1 MKRRDFI
8 KHSGFAAGGL
18 VLSMKHTLSNATEF
32 VSKRP
37 PVGDRK
43 FISKAVEAKIAEV
56 KAAIKDKELAWMF
69 ENCYPNTLD
78 TTVETGVRNGKP
90 DSFVITGDIHALWLR
105 DSTAQVTPYLSLAKN
120 DAELQRLIKGLIHRQ
135 AFCVLLEP
143 YANAF
148 LKDTKEKGW
157 DDLPP
162 SKPGVHERKWEVDSL
177 CYVIRLS
184 YQYWK
189 TTGDSSAFDDEWQ
202 RAMRLIV
209 STLRTEQLKQGKS
222 PYKFI
227 RKTTV
232 MIDAPPFEGEGHPV
246 KPCGLIR
253 SAFRPS
259 DDSTIF
265 PFLIPSNAF
274 AVVEL
279 RHLAEIFGTVLK
291 DSEFANSCRNLADEI
306 EKAIYK
312 FAVVD
317 HTLLGKIFAFEV
329 DGFGGRVLMDDAN
342 VPNLISLPYLGFV
355 STDDRL
361 YQTTRRFALSDS
373 NPYFK
378 RGQFAAAVGSPHTG
392 KTNVWHLGV
401 IMQTMTSVDEGEIK
415 GCLSTLKR
423 THADTGLMHES
434 FDPDDPKKFTRGW
447 FAWANTIFGELILK
461 IYNERRSLLNNEF

>member
-1 MKRRDFI
+1 M
-8 KHSGFAAGGL
+8 
-18 VLSMKHTLSNATEF
+18 
-32 VSKRP
+32 
-37 PVGDRK
+37 
-43 FISKAVEAKIAEV
+43 
-56 KAAIKDKELAWMF
+56 
-69 ENCYPNTLD
+69 
-78 TTVETGVRNGKP
+78 ETGTRDGKP

-105 DSTAQVTPYLSLAKN
+105 DSTAQVTPYLPLVK
-120 DAELQRLIKGLIHRQ
+120 DDPDLQRLIKGLIHRQ
-135 AFCVLLEP
+135 AYCVLLEP

-148 LKDTKEKGW
+148 LKDPNEKGW

-189 TTGDSSAFDDEWQ
+189 TTGDTSAFDDEWQ

-209 STLRTEQLKQGKS
+209 KTFRTEQLKNGPS

-246 KPCGLIR
+246 RPNGLIH
-253 SAFRPS
+253 STFRPS

-279 RHLAEIFGTVLK
+279 RHLAEIFETAIK
-291 DSEFANSCRNLADEI
+291 DAAFASECRTLASEV
-306 EKAIYK
+306 EQAINKYG
-312 FAVVD
+312 VVE
-317 HTLLGKIFAFEV
+317 HETLGKIYAFEV
-329 DGFGGRVLMDDAN
+329 DGYGGRVLMDDAN
-342 VPNLISLPYLGFV
+342 APNLISLPYLGFIKP
-355 STDDRL
+355 DDKT
-361 YQTTRRFALSDS
+361 YQNTRRFVLSDN

-378 RGQFAAAVGSPHTG
+378 RGKFANAVGSPHTG
-392 KTNVWHLGV
+392 KRNVWHLSI
-401 IMQTMTSVDEGEIK
+401 IMRAMTSNNDSEIK
-415 GCLSTLKR
+415 DCLSMLKR
-423 THADTGLMHES
+423 THAGTGFMHES
-434 FDPDDPKKFTRGW
+434 FDPNNPKDFTRNW

-461 IYNERRSLLNNEF
+461 IYNERRALLGSVDI

>member
-18 VLSMKHTLSNATEF
+18 AFSGKAALTNPKEF

-43 FISKAVEAKIAEV
+43 FISKAVEAKIGEV
-56 KAAIKDKELAWMF
+56 KTAIKDKELAWMF

-143 YANAF
+143 YGNAF

-312 FAVVD
+312 
-317 HTLLGKIFAFEV
+317 
-329 DGFGGRVLMDDAN
+329 
-342 VPNLISLPYLGFV
+342 
-355 STDDRL
+355 
-361 YQTTRRFALSDS
+361 
-373 NPYFK
+373 
-378 RGQFAAAVGSPHTG
+378 
-392 KTNVWHLGV
+392 
-401 IMQTMTSVDEGEIK
+401 
-415 GCLSTLKR
+415 
-423 THADTGLMHES
+423 
-434 FDPDDPKKFTRGW
+434 
-447 FAWANTIFGELILK
+447 
-461 IYNERRSLLNNEF
+461 

>member
-1 MKRRDFI
+1 MKRREFI
-8 KHSGFAAGGL
+8 KHSALATTGIMFSSEL
-18 VLSMKHTLSNATEF
+18 VFSRSAEF
-32 VSKRP
+32 ESRRP
-37 PVGDRK
+37 ILANRK
-43 FISKAVEAKIAEV
+43 FVSKAVEAKIAEV
-56 KAAIKDKELAWMF
+56 RSAISDKELAWMF

-78 TTVETGVRNGKP
+78 TTVETGTRNGKP

-105 DSTAQVTPYLSLAKN
+105 DSTAQVTPYLSLAK
-120 DAELQRLIKGLIHRQ
+120 DDPDLQRLVKGLIHRQ
-135 AFCVLLEP
+135 AYCVLLEP

-148 LKDTKEKGW
+148 LKDTTEKGW

-162 SKPGVHERKWEVDSL
+162 NKPGVHERKWEVDSL

-189 TTGDSSAFDDEWQ
+189 TRGDASAFDDEWQ

-209 STLRTEQLKQGKS
+209 QTFKTEQLKHGSS
-222 PYKFI
+222 PYRFI

-232 MIDAPPFEGEGHPV
+232 MIDAPPFEGQGHPV

-279 RHLAEIFGTVLK
+279 RHLAEIFDTVL
-291 DSEFANSCRNLADEI
+291 DDREFANDCRSLASEI
-306 EKAIYK
+306 EQGINKYGIVEHESLGRIY
-312 FAVVD
+312 AY
-317 HTLLGKIFAFEV
+317 EV
-329 DGFGGRVLMDDAN
+329 DSYGSRVLMDDAN

-355 STDDRL
+355 KSDDKI
-361 YQTTRRFALSDS
+361 YQNTRRFVLSDN

-378 RGQFAAAVGSPHTG
+378 QGKFASAVGSPHTG
-392 KTNVWHLGV
+392 KRNVWHLAI
-401 IMQTMTSVDEGEIK
+401 IMQAMTSNDGNEIK
-415 GCLSTLKR
+415 NCLSTLKR
-423 THADTGLMHES
+423 THAGTGFMHES
-434 FDPDDPKKFTRGW
+434 FDPDNPNDFTRKW
-447 FAWANTIFGELILK
+447 FAWANTIFGEMMLK
-461 IYNERRSLLNNEF
+461 VYNERRSLLVQWE

>member
-8 KHSGFAAGGL
+8 KHSGLVTAGLALSGRTGFAN
-18 VLSMKHTLSNATEF
+18 VTQFE
-32 VSKRP
+32 SKRP
-37 PVGDRK
+37 IPADRK
-43 FISKAVEAKIAEV
+43 FVSKAVEAKIAEV
-56 KAAIKDKELAWMF
+56 KSAIKDKELAWMF

-78 TTVETGVRNGKP
+78 TTVEIGTRDGKP

-105 DSTAQVTPYLSLAKN
+105 DSTAQVTPYLPLTK
-120 DAELQRLIKGLIHRQ
+120 DDPELQKLIKGLIHRQ

-148 LKDTKEKGW
+148 LKDTHEKGW

-177 CYVIRLS
+177 CYVVRLS

-189 TTGDSSAFDDEWQ
+189 TTDDTSAFDDEWQ

-209 STLRTEQLKQGKS
+209 ATFRTEQLKHGRS

-246 KPCGLIR
+246 KPCGLIH
-253 SAFRPS
+253 SSFRPS

-279 RHLAEIFGTVLK
+279 RHLAELWGTVFK
-291 DSEFANSCRNLADEI
+291 DAEFANSCKALANEV
-306 EKAIYK
+306 EEAINK
-312 FAVVD
+312 FAIVD
-317 HTLLGKIFAFEV
+317 HDAFGKIYAFEV
-329 DGFGGRVLMDDAN
+329 DGFGSRVLMDDAN

-355 STDDRL
+355 KRDDKI
-361 YQTTRRFALSDS
+361 YQNTRKFVLGES
-373 NPYFK
+373 NPYFRQGK
-378 RGQFAAAVGSPHTG
+378 FANAVGSPHTG
-392 KTNVWHLGV
+392 KTNAWHLAV
-401 IMQTMTSVDEGEIK
+401 IMQAMTSSNDQEIK
-415 GCLSTLKR
+415 TCLSTLKR
-423 THADTGLMHES
+423 THAGTGFMHES
-434 FDPDDPKKFTRGW
+434 FNPDNPKEFTRSW

-461 IYNERRSLLNNEF
+461 IYDERRPLLNSEL